1 MVVITSRQPSVVLY
15 SNGKDQYCHRVRLV
29 LAAKGVSADII
40 NVRGN
45 EHKEEIASFN
55 PHGTLPTL
63 RDRGFGVFNS
73 LIIMYYLDERF
84 PHPSLLPS
92 YPEDRTRLRML
103 IHDLE
108 NSWCQPAEKLLQS
121 KGSPKVL
128 AGIHAELTEDLTSVA
143 PIFFSEQ
150 IPDGEDLTLL
160 DCFLIPFLWRL
171 DLIKIKISESTRKHI
186 ETYMRR
192 VSKHPAFQV
201 SLSVEEREM
210 HTS

>member
-1 MVVITSRQPSVVLY
+1 MVGATSRQPSVAFY

-29 LAAKGVSADII
+29 LAAKGVNADII
-40 NVRGN
+40 NVRGD
-45 EHKEEIASFN
+45 EYKEEIASFN
-55 PHGTLPTL
+55 PHNTLPIL
-63 RDRGFGVFNS
+63 RDRGFCVFNS

-108 NSWCQPAEKLLQS
+108 SSWCGPLEKLLQS

-128 AGIHAELTEDLTSVA
+128 ASIRKELTEDLASAA
-143 PIFFSEQ
+143 PRLFSEQ
-150 IPDGEDLTLL
+150 ISDSEDLTLL
-160 DCFLIPFLWRL
+160 DCCLIPFLWRL
-171 DLIKIKISESTRKHI
+171 DLVNIEIPKSTKKYI
-186 ETYMRR
+186 ETYMKR
-192 VSKHPAFQV
+192 VSRHSAFQP

-210 HTS
+210 HIS